1 MSLFHRIMGFVS
13 LNVLLYVVQIH
24 GLENLALHQPT
35 WEQNPWPD
43 KMRDFGSENAVDG
56 MYTDRGA
63 NGGQCTISV
72 DGVYNATLGVDLGR
86 VVSIS
91 HIDIYYRTDNLG
103 YSYYMYT
110 GRVAGFF
117 VYVSNTTS
125 KDDGYLC
132 YHDKST
138 IEGTLS
144 SDQHINCTLHGR
156 YVIYYNERK
165 PGVNYPTFYSKY
177 AYHELCELEVY
188 GCNGTY
194 GEDCIYPCPT
204 NCQDRRCDINT
215 GLCFSCVP
223 GYNGPKFCNNN
234 TYGPECALKC
244 GNCSNG
250 ETCHHINGTCFN
262 GCAEGALGDTCQGGC
277 QSGYYGQNCSHRCSE
292 NCIVTSQCNRF
303 TGRCDGGCK
312 PGWRENTCNQIC
324 NNNTYGP
331 ACALNCGNCSNGGT
345 CHHINGTC
353 LHGCARGTTGDT
365 CQEGCQSGYYG
376 RDCSHRC
383 SENCIVNNHCDRVTG
398 RCDGGCKQG
407 WTGNTCDQI
416 RATNTQPCS
425 CTESYTIVIV
435 VVSVLIVVTGS
446 LINFVI
452 WKRNAAKFSRMSL
465 GNMPQPTSKREE
477 KDHQYTELEEVDK
490 SKTYEE
496 IHSYSN

>member
-1 MSLFHRIMGFVS
+1 MGFVS

-56 MYTDRGA
+56 
-63 NGGQCTISV
+63 
-72 DGVYNATLGVDLGR
+72 
-86 VVSIS
+86 
-91 HIDIYYRTDNLG
+91 
-103 YSYYMYT
+103 YSYYIYT

-117 VYVSNTTS
+117 VFVSNTTS

-138 IEGTLS
+138 DQNMLTA
-144 SDQHINCTLHGR
+144 DQHINCTLQGR

-194 GEDCIYPCPT
+194 GEDCVYPCPT

-223 GYNGPKFCNNN
+223 GYKGPQCNFVCNNN

-250 ETCHHINGTCFN
+250 QTCHHVNGTCFN
-262 GCAEGALGDTCQGGC
+262 GCAVEAIGD
-277 QSGYYGQNCSHRCSE
+277 S
-292 NCIVTSQCNRF
+292 
-303 TGRCDGGCK
+303 CK
-312 PGWRENTCNQIC
+312 G
-324 NNNTYGP
+324 
-331 ACALNCGNCSNGGT
+331 
-345 CHHINGTC
+345 
-353 LHGCARGTTGDT
+353 
-365 CQEGCQSGYYG
+365 
-376 RDCSHRC
+376 
-383 SENCIVNNHCDRVTG
+383 V
-398 RCDGGCKQG
+398 
-407 WTGNTCDQI
+407 

-425 CTESYTIVIV
+425 WTESYNIVIV
-435 VVSVLIVVTGS
+435 VMSVLIVVTGS

-452 WKRNAAKFSRMSL
+452 WKRNAAKFSRMSM

-477 KDHQYTELEEVDK
+477 KDYQYTELEEVDK

>member
-1 MSLFHRIMGFVS
+1 MGFVS

-35 WEQNPWPD
+35 WGQYAWPD
-43 KMRDFGSENAVDG
+43 KSRDFGSENAVDG
-56 MYTDRGA
+56 MYNDRGA

-132 YHDKST
+132 YHDEST
-138 IEGTLS
+138 KESTLS
-144 SDQHINCTLHGR
+144 SNQHINCTLHGR

-177 AYHELCELEVY
+177 AYHELCELEIY

-194 GEDCIYPCPT
+194 GEDCIYPCPI

-223 GYNGPKFCNNN
+223 GYKGPQCNFVCNNN

-250 ETCHHINGTCFN
+250 ETCHHINGTCPH
-262 GCAEGALGDTCQGGC
+262 GCAVGGESCQEGC
-277 QSGYYGQNCSHRCSE
+277 QSGYYGRNCSHRCSE
-292 NCIVTSQCNRF
+292 NCIVTSQCDRF

-312 PGWRENTCNQIC
+312 PGWAGNTCNQIRST
-324 NNNTYGP
+324 N
-331 ACALNCGNCSNGGT
+331 
-345 CHHINGTC
+345 
-353 LHGCARGTTGDT
+353 
-365 CQEGCQSGYYG
+365 
-376 RDCSHRC
+376 
-383 SENCIVNNHCDRVTG
+383 
-398 RCDGGCKQG
+398 KQ
-407 WTGNTCDQI
+407 T
-416 RATNTQPCS
+416 CS
-425 CTESYTIVIV
+425 CTESYNIVIV
-435 VVSVLIVVTGS
+435 VVSVLIVATGS

-452 WKRNAAKFSRMSL
+452 WKRNAAKFSKMSL

-496 IHSYSN
+496 IHSYYN